1 MLRRRM
7 GSGNSER
14 RVVIT
19 GIGLA
24 SPIGNDLRTA
34 SRALQEG
41 RHGISRVDDWGRIG
55 DLGTRLGGR
64 VELELAG
71 RWPRQ
76 TTRSMGRVAKL
87 AAYASDR
94 AIEQAGLDEDA
105 LHSGDVGLAYG
116 STHGSSEELERFCR
130 RVFAEDSLAGV
141 PAGSYLRFMSH
152 TTTANLAALYGIRG
166 RVVTTCAACVSSSQA
181 IGAGYEAI
189 RVGAQEV
196 MICGGAEEL
205 HWVPAGV
212 FDILFATSRAF
223 NDAPDQ
229 SPRPFDADRDGLV
242 VAEGAATLVLEEYD
256 HAKARDAQIFG
267 EVLGYGTSCDGTH
280 VTSPS
285 VEGMVEAMRR
295 ALKDARVG
303 ASELDYVNAHAT
315 ATLVGDRAESHASA
329 RVLGASVP
337 ISSTKGFTGH
347 TLGAC
352 GALEAAFCLAMMDEG
367 YLAPT
372 KNLSRVDPEC
382 AELDYVVGVPRAARP
397 RRVMS
402 NNFAFGGINT
412 SLVLG
417 ARP

>member
-1 MLRRRM
+1 MQ
-7 GSGNSER
+7 R

-24 SPIGNDLRTA
+24 SPIGNDLELA
-34 SRALQEG
+34 SAALREG
-41 RHGISRVDDWGRIG
+41 RHGITRVEGWGRIG
-55 DLGTRLGGR
+55 DLSTRLAGR
-64 VELELAG
+64 VCLELEG

-87 AAYASDR
+87 AAYASDG
-94 AIEQAGLDEDA
+94 AIAQAGLDEA
-105 LHSGDVGLAYG
+105 LLRSGDVGLAYG

-141 PAGSYLRFMSH
+141 PAGAYLRFMSH
-152 TTTANLAALYGIRG
+152 TTTANLAALYGVRG
-166 RVVTTCAACVSSSQA
+166 RVISTCAACVSSSQA

-189 RVGAQEV
+189 RAGAQDV

-212 FDILFATSRAF
+212 FDILFATSCGF
-223 NDAPDQ
+223 NDAPDD
-229 SPRPFDADRDGLV
+229 SPRPFDVARDGLV
-242 VAEGAATLVLEEYD
+242 VAEGAATLVLEEYE
-256 HAKARDAQIFG
+256 HAKARGVTPRG

-285 VEGMVEAMRR
+285 VDGMADAMRR
-295 ALKDARVG
+295 ALKDARLD
-303 ASELDYVNAHAT
+303 ASEVDYVNAHAT
-315 ATLVGDRAESHASA
+315 ATLVGDRAESQAT
-329 RVLGASVP
+329 RQVLGERVP
-337 ISSTKGFTGH
+337 VSSTKAFTGH

-352 GALEAAFCLAMMDEG
+352 GALEAAFCVAMMEQG
-367 YLAPT
+367 FLAPSR
-372 KNLSRVDPEC
+372 NLTRVDPEC
-382 AELDYVVGVPRAARP
+382 APLGYILGDAREGSP
-397 RRVMS
+397 RRMMT

-412 SLVLG
+412 SLILG